1 MLIIVAFIGHT
12 GNDWVGSCGLN
23 LSCVQPVP
31 RGLGVFVPLEQP
43 PTRAE
48 IVLDN
53 IFINGRFVTRP

>member
-1 MLIIVAFIGHT
+1 M
-12 GNDWVGSCGLN
+12 N
-23 LSCVQPVP
+23 LTCVQPVP